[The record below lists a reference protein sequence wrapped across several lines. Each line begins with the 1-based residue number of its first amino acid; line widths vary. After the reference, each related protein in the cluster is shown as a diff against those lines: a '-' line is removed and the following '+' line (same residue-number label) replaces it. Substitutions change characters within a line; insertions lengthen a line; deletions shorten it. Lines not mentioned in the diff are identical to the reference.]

1 MQNYCNETKTR
12 IAIPVIKGWFPIV
25 VRIKKQTSVYL
36 WSLKQ
41 PSALLF
47 ELLGKIMFI
56 LKSTAKF
63 LPSFSALLFIRLLRV
78 FFKLQTDFTDAGRIQ
93 IHYFKKKNFHP
104 FILPWQ
110 RYFIEEGNFQNTK
123 HFWIFLKQLASC

>member
-1 MQNYCNETKTR
+1 MH
-12 IAIPVIKGWFPIV
+12 
-25 VRIKKQTSVYL
+25 L

-47 ELLGKIMFI
+47 ELLEKMMFMMSPMANFV
-56 LKSTAKF
+56 LA
-63 LPSFSALLFIRLLRV
+63 ALLFTRLLRM
-78 FFKLQTDFTDAGRIQ
+78 FFKFQSDFTDAGRRQ
-93 IHYFKKKNFHP
+93 IHYLKKKKVHP

-123 HFWIFLKQLASC
+123 RFWIFFKKKLASLVVISFPKDQNDKWTRA